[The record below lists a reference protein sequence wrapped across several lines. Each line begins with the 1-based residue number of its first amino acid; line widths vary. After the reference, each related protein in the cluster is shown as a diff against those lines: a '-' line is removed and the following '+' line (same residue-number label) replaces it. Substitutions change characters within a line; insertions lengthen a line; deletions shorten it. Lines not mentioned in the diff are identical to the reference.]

1 MWKYMLGMGFVGR
14 IEKPD
19 IALLAGRPL
28 QQREV
33 FREVCM
39 IDQQCKLSSVIICFV
54 WSVNTRSEVCGGR
67 ID

>member
-28 QQREV
+28 LICYPTLV
-33 FREVCM
+33 
-39 IDQQCKLSSVIICFV
+39 KLIA
-54 WSVNTRSEVCGGR
+54 WSVL
-67 ID
+67 